1 MEMMMKQLYLSV
13 VVDLPD
19 CAFTASDVYAQ
30 IKGPWLALGDGLH
43 TAGVTFTSKVEEM
56 QVRAK
61 ATRKPRKP
69 RLVTPPQDA
78 A

>member
-1 MEMMMKQLYLSV
+1 MKQLYLQV
-13 VVDLPD
+13 VIDLPD

-56 QVRAK
+56 QVRAPRK
-61 ATRKPRKP
+61 QRKPRKP
-69 RLVTPPQDA
+69 RLVETPPPEA

>member
-1 MEMMMKQLYLSV
+1 MKMKQLYLQV

-19 CAFTASDVYAQ
+19 CAFTAADVYAQ

-61 ATRKPRKP
+61 VQRKPRKP
-69 RLVTPPQDA
+69 RLVPQPTEA